1 MVLGE
6 FPGEVLAE
14 RRQRD
19 VEVPELRDV
28 VVAEPGVEPAQVP
41 FNLAGRN
48 EMVRP
53 MSRSYVTGTGERRNT
68 VSASFPKKA
77 VQCPPVTADDYC
89 NKVLRSLDDRFRR
102 VSPRDVCRY
111 LRIKLTCN
119 IACTL
124 KSR

>member
-28 VVAEPGVEPAQVP
+28 VVAEQVWSLP
-41 FNLAGRN
+41 RSRSIVAGRN

-68 VSASFPKKA
+68 VSASFKKS
-77 VQCPPVTADDYC
+77 
-89 NKVLRSLDDRFRR
+89 RS
-102 VSPRDVCRY
+102 VSPRDCR
-111 LRIKLTCN
+111 
-119 IACTL
+119 
-124 KSR
+124 